1 LLSESHT
8 PSSEALL
15 KMVAALAN
23 PHRLRVVAALAE
35 RRQYVSELART
46 LRISRPLVN
55 VHLQKLQA
63 AGLVT
68 STLEVSRDGKA
79 MNYYEVTPFALV
91 LTPQSIRAALRGAV
105 ADDAATRPDPGTEHG
120 HGG

>member
-1 LLSESHT
+1 MSESDT

-15 KMVAALAN
+15 RMIAALAN

-68 STLEVSRDGKA
+68 STLELSRDGKA
-79 MNYYEVTPFALV
+79 MNYYEVTPFTLV
-91 LTPQSIRAALRGAV
+91 LTPWSIRAALREGD
-105 ADDAATRPDPGTEHG
+105 ADGAATRPDPGTEDS